1 MAAVTITAAV
11 MVTGTHS
18 AGMETG
24 ERLEIT
30 RNMGTHTT
38 GPGHVPTGTEERRE
52 QIEVTAVREEKAILT
67 PGPSVITTMA
77 GRREVTR
84 QEECP
89 ASVAEAF
96 TVAEVVSM
104 VVAVVSTAA
113 VHIVK

>member
-38 GPGHVPTGTEERRE
+38 GPEERRE

-89 ASVAEAF
+89 ASVVEAF

-104 VVAVVSTAA
+104 VVAEVCTAA